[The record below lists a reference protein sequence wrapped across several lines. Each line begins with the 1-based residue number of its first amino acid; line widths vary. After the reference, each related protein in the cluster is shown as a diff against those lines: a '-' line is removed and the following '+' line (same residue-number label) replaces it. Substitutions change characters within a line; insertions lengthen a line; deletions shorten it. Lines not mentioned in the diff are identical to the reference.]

1 MDNLHNFNDRLKL
14 TLLNY
19 LKESDGLSLFQRY
32 EYNRLSRLYPHNY
45 EHRKELDE
53 ELKKRNYIV
62 EDTDRKPST
71 QDGEGN
77 IIPGKSTYSRWV
89 ISNIGVNALKRK
101 VIISETLLRRKQWW
115 ITWPPIIIS
124 LIALIVSI
132 IALSKSS

>member
-14 TLLNY
+14 TLLFY
-19 LKESDGLSLFQRY
+19 LKESEVLSLFQRY
-32 EYNRLSRLYPHNY
+32 EYNRLNRLYPHNY
-45 EHRKELDE
+45 EHRKELDK
-53 ELKKRNYIV
+53 ELKERNYII
-62 EDTDRKPST
+62 EDTDRQPWT
-71 QDGEGN
+71 QDDNGH